1 MKIDE
6 TGDLVIGED
15 GILETLSGAETT
27 AQNIRMTLKAEK
39 GDFPLV
45 PGHGTNYETILK
57 EDTDLQSIEEEYRE
71 SIYQETGISMVE
83 EIKAKKENRELRVT
97 FRAVTKE
104 GETIESEVIR

>member
-15 GILETLSGAETT
+15 GSLETVSGAETT

-39 GDFPLV
+39 EDFPLV